1 MKNKLVIAALLLSTF
16 ILGIVAKEWLV
27 SSEKPTL
34 ISGYFYDQPTNI
46 TPFVLTDQYG
56 EPFTQQ
62 QLKKKWSLIFAGYT
76 SCPDVCPTTLTNL
89 TAAYPELEQLAD
101 IQFIFLSVDPKR
113 DDQAKLR
120 QYIEFFNPAF
130 IALHGPH
137 VDLFPF
143 SRQLGFI
150 YTMVGEGENYD
161 VDHSSGLVV
170 ISPQGQRVAI
180 LKPLPS
186 ELGGIGAFNPDALI
200 EDMQRIIDY
209 Y

>member
-1 MKNKLVIAALLLSTF
+1 M
-16 ILGIVAKEWLV
+16 
-27 SSEKPTL
+27 
-34 ISGYFYDQPTNI
+34 
-46 TPFVLTDQYG
+46 
-56 EPFTQQ
+56 
-62 QLKKKWSLIFAGYT
+62 
-76 SCPDVCPTTLTNL
+76 

-180 LKPLPS
+180 LKPSPS